1 MIVFVYVSALGPR
14 AAAHS
19 RPALLPKHGLTPSL
33 VLALLSCQNAFIPL
47 ARDYDIYWKV
57 HLSLEYQINFFLV
70 QANVANKWLESHFE
84 VYLLNTSQEGPLGML
99 GTVQS
104 NKIRVLSISFF
115 FFKF

>member
-57 HLSLEYQINFFLV
+57 RLSLEYQINFSV

-84 VYLLNTSQEGPLGML
+84 VYLLNTSQEGPLRML